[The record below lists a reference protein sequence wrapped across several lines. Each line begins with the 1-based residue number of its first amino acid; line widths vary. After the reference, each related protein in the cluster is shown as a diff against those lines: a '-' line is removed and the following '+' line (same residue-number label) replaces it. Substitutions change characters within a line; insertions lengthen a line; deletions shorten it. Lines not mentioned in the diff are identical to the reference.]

1 MISEKELDAWLF
13 LDRELSH
20 LESYRKHSK
29 ELLSTMEEPS
39 RS

>member
-20 LESYRKHSK
+20 LESYRRHSDFDIT
-29 ELLSTMEEPS
+29 EVENE
-39 RS
+39 